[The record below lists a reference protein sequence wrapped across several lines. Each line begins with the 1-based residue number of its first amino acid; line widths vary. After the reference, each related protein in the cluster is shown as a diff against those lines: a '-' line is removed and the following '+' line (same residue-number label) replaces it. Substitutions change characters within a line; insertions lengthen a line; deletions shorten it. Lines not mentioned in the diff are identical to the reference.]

1 MYYPPDFDS
10 KKAIELGNLVI
21 EAYRQFEFHT
31 DPTAY
36 VKKYGKP
43 WKLPTDYK
51 MVETIIYNRWQ
62 LGFAVE
68 ETGPTLV
75 DEEAAVVTVETVV
88 SPDGPVSFNPIEDLF
103 KDYPMGFV
111 ATSKDGKSA
120 YLVFRGTVTKQEF
133 LKDAKVALR
142 PYISPNW
149 GYVALGFLEVYMAC
163 RDSFIKTLTELD
175 PAMDFYIAG
184 HSLGGALS
192 VLALPDV
199 VKTTPFK
206 KPTLYNFGC
215 PRVGDNSF
223 VTAFDNLPLKKAF
236 RVVNS
241 SDLVTTIPP
250 PAPIYYS
257 HVSVPTAE
265 FNVQKNDVGLNH
277 SMDTY
282 IAALSG

>member
-1 MYYPPDFDS
+1 MLYPPDFDS
-10 KKAIELGNLVI
+10 KKAIELGKLVI
-21 EAYRQFEFHT
+21 EAYRQFEFYT
-31 DPTAY
+31 DHTAY

-51 MVETIIYNRWQ
+51 LVETIVYNRWQ
-62 LGFAVE
+62 LGFSAE

-75 DEEAAVVTVETVV
+75 DEEAAVVTAEAVV
-88 SPDGPVSFNPIEDLF
+88 APPDAPVSFNPIEDLF

-111 ATSKDGKSA
+111 ATSKDGKRA

-133 LKDAKVALR
+133 LKDAKVALQ

-163 RDSFIKTLTELD
+163 RESFIKVLAGLD
-175 PAMDFYIAG
+175 PTMEFYICG

-199 VKTTPFK
+199 AKATPFK
-206 KPTLYNFGC
+206 TPTLYNYGC
-215 PRVGDNSF
+215 PRVGDNTF
-223 VTAFDNLPLKKAF
+223 VTAFNALPSKAF
-236 RVVNS
+236 RVANS

-257 HVSVPTAE
+257 HVSVPAVE

-282 IAALSG
+282 IAALGG